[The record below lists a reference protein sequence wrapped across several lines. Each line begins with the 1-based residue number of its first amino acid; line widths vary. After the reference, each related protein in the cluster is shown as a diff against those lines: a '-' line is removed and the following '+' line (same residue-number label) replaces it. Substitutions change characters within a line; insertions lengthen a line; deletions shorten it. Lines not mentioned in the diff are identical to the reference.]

1 MLETGNKKLINAWA
15 IYDWAN
21 SVFPLV
27 ITSTIF
33 PIYYETITAAHNN
46 GIVQIGTFNLKNTV
60 LYDYVISLSFL
71 LVAIISPLLSGIAD
85 ISGKKK
91 LFMQIFC
98 YLGAFACSCMLF
110 FQEGT
115 VWVGLLCLFLS
126 SIGFS
131 GSLVFYNAFLPE
143 IADPADQDRISAKGY
158 IMGYIGSTILL
169 IIVLTLIMFPEWYGL
184 PDGGLPI
191 RIGFL
196 LTGIWWMAFAQYTF
210 KYLPDNV
217 YNKSKLS
224 GSIMVKG
231 YRELVMVWKE
241 LKTNKQIKKYLL
253 SFFIFNM
260 AVQTVMYVAALFGK
274 SELKLSSNNLIISI
288 LIIQFIGI
296 FGSYLFAEISKIRG
310 NIFSLAVSI
319 IIWIGICIGAYF
331 IQEKTPWQFYLL
343 GSFVGLVMGGIQ
355 SMSRSTYSKILPD
368 TVDHASYFSFF
379 DVTHKIGVVSGM
391 FIYGI
396 IEDITGNVRYSVTA
410 LLIFFLIGLYL
421 LLRVPSKNL
430 ERIKS
435 RI

>member
-217 YNKSKLS
+217 YNKPKSS

>member
-1 MLETGNKKLINAWA
+1 LLETGNKKLINAWA

-217 YNKSKLS
+217 YNKPKSS